1 MSGMSRMRS
10 VAGANKRREKSG
22 AWVRTEK
29 RGDGCGGG
37 QARQGEAS
45 TSES

>member
-29 RGDGCGGG
+29 RGDGCGGRAS
-37 QARQGEAS
+37 QARGGEYK
-45 TSES
+45 